1 MGEAKAKD
9 CEGGDRPVATAPA
22 TPETGVTTGTVEPA
36 IPAAGATAAPAK
48 PLRWSFLALLVLAL
62 AGLGVSVELTR
73 IHVQTH
79 TNPAFHSFCALSKQV
94 NCETVA
100 ASPWSVFLGLPVS
113 VWGLFGYAL
122 VAGLAGWG
130 LVRRRPHPAW
140 PCGLL
145 LVLGAA
151 MSVVSAVLG
160 TISVL
165 YIESLCILCLCS
177 YVLNFA
183 ILGVGLG
190 ACRRARAAG
199 HRPLAAD
206 LRGLAARPAATATA
220 ALVAL
225 GAVVAVRAAVPAYWE
240 SKLDLPYAGLPTGH
254 TADGHPW
261 IGAAD
266 PDLVLVEFS
275 DYQCPYCG
283 RRHEELR
290 RLVQQAA
297 GRLQVVHRHLPL
309 DQACHPDVDRP
320 FHRWSCRYAEF
331 AACAD
336 EQGKFW
342 AANDF
347 LFQQG
352 RRREP
357 IEPRDV
363 AAAADLDERRF
374 AECLEAGRGRQVVA
388 ADIEAARAL
397 QIRGTPTFLFEGK
410 VYPGQLPPEVTRR
423 FVAPGATATADR

>member
-1 MGEAKAKD
+1 VDEEKASDLEAGA
-9 CEGGDRPVATAPA
+9 GPVPA
-22 TPETGVTTGTVEPA
+22 TPETREAAATTAAVAAE
-36 IPAAGATAAPAK
+36 AAGSAATTAMASLPRAP
-48 PLRWSFLALLVLAL
+48 FLALIGLAL
-62 AGLGVSVELTR
+62 AGLGVSAELTR
-73 IHVQTH
+73 IHVETH
-79 TNPAFHSFCALSKQV
+79 TNPAFRSFCALSSRV

-113 VWGLFGYAL
+113 VWGLFAYGL

-130 LVRRRPHPAW
+130 LVRRRPHAAW

-145 LVLGAA
+145 FVLGVAMSTVSVVLGA
-151 MSVVSAVLG
+151 
-160 TISVL
+160 ISVL
-165 YIESLCILCLCS
+165 YIESLCVLCLGS

-183 ILGVGLG
+183 ILGVGLA

-199 HRPLAAD
+199 HRPLSAD
-206 LRGLAARPAATATA
+206 LHGLTARPAATAALGLA
-220 ALVAL
+220 ALGTVA
-225 GAVVAVRAAVPAYWE
+225 AVRAAVPPYWE

-261 IGAAD
+261 IGSTR
-266 PDLVLVEFS
+266 PDVVLVEFS
-275 DYQCPYCG
+275 DYQCPHCG

-336 EQGKFW
+336 EQGQFW

-352 RRREP
+352 RRRER

-363 AAAADLDERRF
+363 VAAAGLDERRF
-374 AECLEAGRGRQVVA
+374 AECLESGRGRRVVA

-397 QIRGTPTFLFEGK
+397 GIRGTPTFLLDGRP
-410 VYPGQLPPEVTRR
+410 YPGRLPPEVTRL
-423 FVAPGATATADR
+423 VEAPEAAPPPER